1 MRFCVV
7 GLATGLVL
15 VLAACGDEGPDK
27 SQSSSPPAGDESLS
41 DCRPGTDHVPYD
53 VRLPTDLPYGMS
65 LQSACVHP
73 PAPFGSA
80 SDLKPVSFSY
90 DNADSSAGF
99 LLETAAVELNPDGTP
114 IPLGDTEAYV
124 NRHDRGDGS
133 VNYGV
138 QVATN
143 GVTYIVVGTIDSGNR
158 LTEADVERIAESIV
172 SENEE

>member
-1 MRFCVV
+1 MRFRAV

-15 VLAACGDEGPDK
+15 VLAACGDGGTEG

-73 PAPFGSA
+73 PPPIASA

-99 LLETAAVELNPDGTP
+99 LLETAAVELNPNGTP
-114 IPLGDTEAYV
+114 IPLGDTEAYI

-138 QVATN
+138 QVAAN
-143 GVTYIVVGTIDSGNR
+143 GVTYIVVGTIGPGNA
-158 LTEADVERIAESIV
+158 LTEADVERIVESIV
-172 SENEE
+172 IGSE